1 MSGFYI
7 NSIRGR
13 HCQQKQTIAGRIEQH
28 AAWEDENLIFI
39 TNRKCVMVLM
49 IGRINECCECC
60 CSTAGV
66 ADAVLL
72 YETGW
77 FNSGS
82 SNQTKSLFISCM
94 SRNAWWWW
102 YCSFCCYCRW
112 VYHIKNPDPSNERQ
126 LLQQHP
132 NTISMCNNW
141 ILKYLLLMLAGC

>member
-82 SNQTKSLFISCM
+82 SNQTKSLAAAVETPDDDDTAPSAATADECITSKIPIPAM
-94 SRNAWWWW
+94 KDS
-102 YCSFCCYCRW
+102 YCSS
-112 VYHIKNPDPSNERQ
+112 IQ
-126 LLQQHP
+126 IQ
-132 NTISMCNNW
+132 
-141 ILKYLLLMLAGC
+141 